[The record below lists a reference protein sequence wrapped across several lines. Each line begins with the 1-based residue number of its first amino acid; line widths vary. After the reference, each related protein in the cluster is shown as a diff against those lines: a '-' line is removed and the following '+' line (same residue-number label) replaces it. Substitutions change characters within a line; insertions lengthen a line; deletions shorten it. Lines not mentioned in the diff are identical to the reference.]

1 MLFAIPFQGAFQRS
15 LTLGFLFFL
24 KSVVVSQAQTYR
36 LVWEDEFNQFNPA
49 TSPAA
54 PTYNRWDLDRTTWN
68 VEVVDAPHNGEI
80 QQYRDSRDNLRLE
93 VDPGEA
99 GDGMLVIESRR
110 QNTTQNPGAWTSGRI
125 NSLNKIKFTYGLV
138 EVRAKLPPLLGSWP
152 AIWMMGNNFNS
163 VGWPRCGEIDIME
176 MGRVTEWNSIL
187 GTLHWNAP
195 DSPAYPDYN
204 RASIGSDALVPK
216 QSLLVNDSTTA
227 FHVYRFEWS
236 PTLAKWFVDGTLFM
250 TIDISPSAL
259 QGSPDNPFHRDFFL
273 LLNNAMGGGMG
284 GTVDTSGPAT
294 TRFEIDYVRVY
305 QKQPTTM
312 NNTILTSRPF
322 LRTNYLS
329 LPSGTSTSRIIE
341 LANYPH
347 AVGITGSVPG
357 MTLSVTSSATPFS
370 GFAGSSGKT
379 RILLNGT
386 PSQLGTFNLQ
396 IQATNLVGGTNL
408 ILPVSITG
416 NSYSLQNGGFEQAT
430 DGLPSGWSGSTTS
443 ANAVLTDSLA
453 ASSDPLSSGWT
464 RSGSLAG
471 AATYELATSS
481 SVYYG
486 SSVQFVPY
494 SGTAS
499 LKVYGPY
506 MGGEAGGTTRLSRT
520 TNAVAGNSYRFQAY
534 AHTGAIDAIR
544 GGNSCR
550 LFLEFLNSSGTVLAT
565 HYSTAQMNASS
576 PRGTWTLFQTA
587 LVTAPAGTVSAR
599 MGCEFIQPSGWSGSD
614 SNGCVYWD
622 DFRLDAIFTYVG
634 LTSNAAG
641 QALRLSPSGYLEQT
655 VSTEPEA
662 TYLFTGTNAPGSGSV
677 QARIAFQND
686 AGSALGSATS
696 STFASGQ
703 SWQLSAVCPAGATRA
718 VLRLA
723 QASGTADVD
732 SVAWT
737 VSSRPRL
744 FNRGVEVVENNQPVA
759 WEGFGTNSGSAGIV
773 SSETQSGTY
782 SLRVAGSSTS
792 SNSLSGWRQTVTL
805 PTNGVP
811 WLAEVWSRNSV
822 PLSGSNRGLLRLE
835 FLNAGGSVV
844 LTGDTEL
851 PKSSSFSKSRLFLRA
866 PTGST
871 QARLS
876 LLLNQVANASGEL
889 IFDSADFRPLSSSDY
904 LVARAESAGIA
915 SPNLSL
921 TADPDGDGVSSA
933 DEFTWGTDPYSS
945 SSVTQAALSS
955 PSANLFRLQWLAVP
969 GVSYQIDRF
978 DSLMN
983 SNNPNETISVGPYPS
998 TGSTLDFTA
1007 EQDFIMTNSRGFF
1020 RIRPNP

>member
-1 MLFAIPFQGAFQRS
+1 M
-15 LTLGFLFFL
+15 
-24 KSVVVSQAQTYR
+24 VSQAQTYR

-453 ASSDPLSSGWT
+453 ASSDPLSSGCT

-471 AATYELATSS
+471 AVTY
-481 SVYYG
+481 
-486 SSVQFVPY
+486 
-494 SGTAS
+494 
-499 LKVYGPY
+499 K
-506 MGGEAGGTTRLSRT
+506 
-520 TNAVAGNSYRFQAY
+520 
-534 AHTGAIDAIR
+534 
-544 GGNSCR
+544 
-550 LFLEFLNSSGTVLAT
+550 
-565 HYSTAQMNASS
+565 
-576 PRGTWTLFQTA
+576 
-587 LVTAPAGTVSAR
+587 
-599 MGCEFIQPSGWSGSD
+599 
-614 SNGCVYWD
+614 
-622 DFRLDAIFTYVG
+622 
-634 LTSNAAG
+634 
-641 QALRLSPSGYLEQT
+641 
-655 VSTEPEA
+655 
-662 TYLFTGTNAPGSGSV
+662 
-677 QARIAFQND
+677 
-686 AGSALGSATS
+686 
-696 STFASGQ
+696 FA
-703 SWQLSAVCPAGATRA
+703 
-718 VLRLA
+718 
-723 QASGTADVD
+723 
-732 SVAWT
+732 
-737 VSSRPRL
+737 
-744 FNRGVEVVENNQPVA
+744 
-759 WEGFGTNSGSAGIV
+759 
-773 SSETQSGTY
+773 
-782 SLRVAGSSTS
+782 
-792 SNSLSGWRQTVTL
+792 
-805 PTNGVP
+805 
-811 WLAEVWSRNSV
+811 
-822 PLSGSNRGLLRLE
+822 
-835 FLNAGGSVV
+835 
-844 LTGDTEL
+844 
-851 PKSSSFSKSRLFLRA
+851 
-866 PTGST
+866 TGST
-871 QARLS
+871 
-876 LLLNQVANASGEL
+876 
-889 IFDSADFRPLSSSDY
+889 FY
-904 LVARAESAGIA
+904 
-915 SPNLSL
+915 
-921 TADPDGDGVSSA
+921 
-933 DEFTWGTDPYSS
+933 
-945 SSVTQAALSS
+945 
-955 PSANLFRLQWLAVP
+955 
-969 GVSYQIDRF
+969 
-978 DSLMN
+978 
-983 SNNPNETISVGPYPS
+983 
-998 TGSTLDFTA
+998 
-1007 EQDFIMTNSRGFF
+1007 
-1020 RIRPNP
+1020 